1 MEQQAAIAH
10 HKQLIT
16 HNLRVHVHTHR
27 CIKMQSMH
35 ADIIIITS
43 HIHVSTDSV

>member
-27 CIKMQSMH
+27 RIKMQSMH
-35 ADIIIITS
+35 MQTYYNISYTC
-43 HIHVSTDSV
+43 